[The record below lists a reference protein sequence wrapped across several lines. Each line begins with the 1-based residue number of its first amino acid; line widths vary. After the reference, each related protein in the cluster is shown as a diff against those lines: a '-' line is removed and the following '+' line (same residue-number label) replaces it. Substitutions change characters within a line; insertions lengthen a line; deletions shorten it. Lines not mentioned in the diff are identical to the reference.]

1 MMSVINTPVIAPDE
15 RDAVL
20 FVASQAWRDA
30 EPRELGVIDVCEC
43 ENQWLLGLLE
53 RGVLEGGVLLDQEAT
68 AILHNRSLA
77 AAMSAATL
85 ESRGAAAIAALR
97 ARDIETR
104 LIQGVAMAH
113 LDYDDP
119 ADRHFGD
126 VDLLVHGDDMS
137 EAVEILERHGFGRH
151 YPEPKPGFDEHLGKG
166 VALEN
171 GEQVV
176 IDVHRTLALGY
187 YGTRLPIDRLWDD
200 PVPLLLGDV
209 EAFAMSRLN
218 RFLHCAIHMSLSPTK
233 RITAGLDMCT
243 IASGGD
249 GVDADEAIARSIE
262 WGCDRLLA
270 DAIEATIAWFP
281 SSFPLPTLAEWARS
295 RRRGPVDRM
304 LAGAYQGRFAGS
316 RLRSLTAIAG
326 VPTLRGRVAASRY
339 LLHRNHDAPK

>member
-1 MMSVINTPVIAPDE
+1 MQELDVLVGAPQE
-15 RDAVL
+15 TVL
-20 FVASQAWRDA
+20 FVASQGWRDTG
-30 EPRELGVIDVCEC
+30 PRELGVIDVCEC

-53 RGVLEGGVLLDQEAT
+53 CGVLEGGVLLDDEAT
-68 AILHNRSLA
+68 AVLHNRSLA
-77 AAMSAATL
+77 AAMSAATI
-85 ESRGAAAIAALR
+85 ESRGAAAVAALGD
-97 ARDIETR
+97 RDIETR
-104 LIQGVAMAH
+104 LVKGVAIAH
-113 LDYDDP
+113 LDYNDP

-126 VDLLVHGDDMS
+126 VDLLVRGDDMN
-137 EAVEILERHGFGRH
+137 EAVEILEHQGFRRH

-171 GEQVV
+171 DEQVV
-176 IDVHRTLALGY
+176 IDIHRTLALGY

-209 EAFAMSRLN
+209 EVCALSRLN

-233 RITAGLDMCT
+233 RVTAGLDMCT
-243 IASGGD
+243 IASVGD
-249 GVDADEAIARSIE
+249 GIDADAAIVRSIE

-270 DAIEATIAWFP
+270 DAIEATTAWFP
-281 SSFPLPTLAEWARS
+281 SSFPLPTLTEWAAS
-295 RRRGPVDRM
+295 RRRGPIDRV
-304 LAGAYQGRFAGS
+304 LAGAYRGRFAGS